1 VFVCDETGTCTTA
14 VRDLS
19 EVMSGAWLEGVVFG
33 IDMGLRSGVSG
44 RGLVLGGVVFQEVGN
59 ALYQFGQ
66 EPLEGRYKYRLYVS

>member
-33 IDMGLRSGVSG
+33 IDMGLRSGVPG
-44 RGLVLGGVVFQEVGN
+44 RGLVLGRCGVSGSWKCFVSVWTRTI
-59 ALYQFGQ
+59 
-66 EPLEGRYKYRLYVS
+66 GR